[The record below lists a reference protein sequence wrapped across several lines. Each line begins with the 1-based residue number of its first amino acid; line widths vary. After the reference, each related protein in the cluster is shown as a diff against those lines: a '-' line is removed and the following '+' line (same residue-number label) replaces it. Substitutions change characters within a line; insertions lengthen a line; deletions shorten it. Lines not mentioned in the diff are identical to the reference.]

1 VAGARQ
7 GSLTKNK
14 LQYIWFNTNPKEEK
28 NMKRTMS
35 SLALIFV
42 LVFLALPALA
52 ALQLPNYAAS
62 GANLSSDLEAT
73 GGTIT
78 KVLIAITVMVGI
90 AGIVFSG
97 MAFAS
102 GDGETG
108 KQRLKNAVIG
118 LAIAATASGIAA
130 IATGGH

>member
-1 VAGARQ
+1 
-7 GSLTKNK
+7 
-14 LQYIWFNTNPKEEK
+14 
-28 NMKRTMS
+28 MKRTAS
-35 SLALIFV
+35 ALALVFV
-42 LVFLALPALA
+42 MVFLALPAIA

-62 GANLSSDLEAT
+62 GANLSSDLEST

-90 AGIVFSG
+90 AGIVFAG
-97 MAFAS
+97 MAFAA

-118 LAIAATASGIAA
+118 LVVAATASGIAA